1 MILTAEIKDSVTIV
15 YSMLGYQTIKHTLYP
30 KQKVIQISVEL
41 PTVSKQIKDLEVVAQ
56 RRQTS
61 TLDYIDP
68 SKYRLMPN
76 AAGGI
81 ESLLITFAGVSQNNE
96 LSSQYNVRGGNF
108 DENIVY
114 VNGIEVYRPLL
125 IRAGQQE
132 GLSFINPDMVKA

>member
-1 MILTAEIKDSVTIV
+1 MLLLFIVRQKSTEIQAFD
-15 YSMLGYQTIKHTLYP
+15 
-30 KQKVIQISVEL
+30 VI
-41 PTVSKQIKDLEVVAQ
+41 AQ

-61 TLDYIDP
+61 TLDYVDP

-96 LSSQYNVRGGNF
+96 LSSQYNVRGGSF

-125 IRAGQQE
+125 IRARQQE
-132 GLSFINPDMVKA
+132 GLSFINPDMVKSVGFSAGGLQLPYFPQWTLW